1 MEFLLLLKK
10 NVNIYLI
17 MKKDILSLSLS
28 CRTQR
33 RDFSTIEPPANNLK
47 AKEDMG
53 EKEKAAHNFGTRKRR
68 SWTSLSRHHSAV
80 T

>member
-1 MEFLLLLKK
+1 
-10 NVNIYLI
+10 
-17 MKKDILSLSLS
+17 MKKDILPLT

-53 EKEKAAHNFGTRKRR
+53 EKEKAAHIWNKKTAQLDV
-68 SWTSLSRHHSAV
+68 TVAPPLSGDVRWEE
-80 T
+80 